1 MHYFGS
7 IEKLYTNFSP
17 SRWGYWVSRTKECL
31 TNPCITLEM
40 VDVLYNTKN
49 VAKTI
54 VENQFVGLYRM
65 STAREQYNTS
75 QVSLAADL
83 FLSKYG
89 KTCSLYELMIYFAN
103 YLIEFKGSFAQF
115 DVQDI
120 LQQYKKKFIPWRA
133 NRLNAHVIPKKESE
147 ANKVRGIQAKHAY
160 LKECVKEGKDLR
172 TGGLYMLGL
181 VTDSEIES
189 VKDEIA
195 NGIF

>member
-1 MHYFGS
+1 
-7 IEKLYTNFSP
+7 
-17 SRWGYWVSRTKECL
+17 
-31 TNPCITLEM
+31 M
-40 VDVLYNTKN
+40 VDPLYNTKN

-54 VENQFVGLYRM
+54 VENQFVGLYKM

-133 NRLNAHVIPKKESE
+133 NRLNALVIAKKESE

-160 LKECVKEGKDLR
+160 IKESIKEGKDLR